1 MQSKN
6 CQFLVNKRFSHFL
19 LFPSAFSLSS
29 KGWAFLHIGWGERC
43 KLGLLLSV
51 TSLITGESRVITFDS
66 FDVTAECDATVIC
79 DEMMLQKMPEFLA
92 AFREFLSVF

>member
-19 LFPSAFSLSS
+19 LFPSAFSLSF

-66 FDVTAECDATVIC
+66 FDVTAECDATVIR
-79 DEMMLQKMPEFLA
+79 DEIVLQKVLPRLEEF
-92 AFREFLSVF
+92 